1 MPAIEDRQMRAD
13 AKELA
18 TAAIITGM
26 RAGGKASTCEGNTI
40 RDDAMSDTIKTTRL
54 EGNELIVETKYGT
67 EVYDSK
73 FLVAA
78 LLIYVAK
85 GSGTI
90 EPEES
95 AKMIDLIEQHFQ
107 LEGAESLELLT
118 RAMSELAEKP
128 ELTEHL
134 VQLGRSLSDKPPM
147 ADARF
152 PRWSNSIA
160 RWRRSEWLPTSYT
173 GRSIAISR
181 KRCLVS
187 DLSKGYADRAIL
199 K

>member
-1 MPAIEDRQMRAD
+1 
-13 AKELA
+13 
-18 TAAIITGM
+18 
-26 RAGGKASTCEGNTI
+26 
-40 RDDAMSDTIKTTRL
+40 MSDTIKTTKL
-54 EGNELIVETKYGT
+54 EGNELIVETKYGI
-67 EVYDSK
+67 EVYDGK

-107 LEGAESLELLT
+107 LQGSESLELLT

-134 VQLGRSLSDKPPM
+134 VELGRTLSDKQKEDVAVM
-147 ADARF
+147 ALKV
-152 PRWSNSIA
+152 IA
-160 RWRRSEWLPTSYT
+160 SDGRREVAEMEQFNRAVEAV
-173 GRSIAISR
+173 G
-181 KRCLVS
+181 VS
-187 DLSKGYADRAIL
+187 PDIVHRAFDRYFEETMPGQ
-199 K
+199 